1 MFTSLHMVYLAKV
14 SLIQVTVMAY
24 NAERLV
30 KDDLE
35 RIWNESVVVKLTYTL
50 QFACKVGGKTL

>member
-1 MFTSLHMVYLAKV
+1 MVYLAKV